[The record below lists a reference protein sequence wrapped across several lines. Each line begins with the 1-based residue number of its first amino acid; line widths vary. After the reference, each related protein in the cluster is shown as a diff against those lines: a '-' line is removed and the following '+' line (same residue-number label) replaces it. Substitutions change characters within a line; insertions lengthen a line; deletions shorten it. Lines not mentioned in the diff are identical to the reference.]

1 MPNYNPYE
9 GFANDL
15 LRRLQQEQ
23 PMAHALI
30 AMVRGKR
37 AVIGFTEDDEW
48 IPLLRLSNT
57 SAAAN
62 PMNLDVQHKRG
73 WARTPFRGI
82 PADLVEQL
90 AGPLGFTW
98 QIALTPWPAPS
109 DGMDT
114 GDQGRLYSRLARASL
129 NGELAI
135 AVAEGSE
142 CLL

>member
-1 MPNYNPYE
+1 MASNNPVE
-9 GFANDL
+9 RFANTL
-15 LRRLQQEQ
+15 LRELRTQHPEAQ
-23 PMAHALI
+23 ALT
-30 AMVRGKR
+30 ARVRGR
-37 AVIGFTEDDEW
+37 NAVIGFTEDDEW
-48 IPLLRLSNT
+48 IPLLRLSNP